1 METLKKN
8 KKLMIYLAKNDFR
21 TKYAGSYFG
30 IFWAFV
36 QPLITILLYWF
47 VFQLGFRSSDIEN
60 IPFVLWLMAGLIPWF
75 YFSESVINGT
85 NCFLE
90 YNYLVKKVKFEIK
103 ILPIVKI
110 MSSLFVHGF
119 FVILLLVCYAIM
131 GLFPG
136 MIVIQLLYYSA
147 AMILL
152 SLAVCYLTSAI
163 AVFFRDTTQIVGIIM
178 QIGVWM
184 TPIMW
189 QFETMPLPGWLKQ
202 IFKLNPMFYIV
213 QGYRDT
219 MIGNVWFFERW
230 KITIYFWVFTIL
242 LFVVSRKVYQK
253 LKPHFADVL

>member
-1 METLKKN
+1 METLRNN
-8 KKLMIYLAKNDFR
+8 KKLMLYLAKNDFR

-36 QPLITILLYWF
+36 QPMITILLYWF
-47 VFQLGFRSSDIEN
+47 VFQLGFRSTDVGSV
-60 IPFVLWLMAGLIPWF
+60 PFVLWLMAGLIPWF

-90 YNYLVKKVKFEIK
+90 YNYLVKKVMFEIK
-103 ILPIVKI
+103 ILPIVKVL
-110 MSSLFVHGF
+110 SSLFVHVF
-119 FVILLLVCYAIM
+119 FIVLLLLCYAID

-136 MIVIQLLYYSA
+136 IIVIQLVYYSA

-152 SLAVCYLTSAI
+152 SLAISYLTSAI
-163 AVFFRDTTQIVGIIM
+163 AVFFRDTTQIIGIVM

-189 QFETMPLPGWLKQ
+189 QFEAMELPAWLKQ

-219 MIGNVWFFERW
+219 MIQHVWFFERW
-230 KITIYFWVFTIL
+230 KITIYFWVFTVIL
-242 LFVVSRKVYQK
+242 FLVSKKVYQK